1 MRNLSE
7 RIGPLVFLAGFLM
20 WGWRNLDVFTGVP
33 NYGDTLEFTWAISWY
48 GERLRVGESIALYP
62 LAFFP
67 GGWRYSQ
74 NLYLLLAIQPL
85 NWLGGAA
92 FAYNAFVVL
101 TFVAAFAGSFK
112 LAREFVGRPEATVAA
127 ILITFWHGRWFHT
140 LGHPNIL
147 MSSAAL
153 PWALWSFNRG
163 LRTPG
168 WAWRWFLV
176 SGGSWAAAIAG
187 SLYFA
192 PMVGVALVSWAAGYA
207 LAVMSYRRKALVG
220 LAIATGSAIAL
231 SLPAI
236 YWLWKS
242 SAVDNSA
249 FYTLNEVAFWGASL
263 NSLPIPSLD
272 HPILATVAGSVY
284 RGVQFEQAAMNL
296 GFLASVLAVIG
307 AARARK
313 LKLWYPVLLMTAITL
328 LLTLGLILKWDN
340 EPIQVNLLRPINKAL
355 WELGHW
361 LKPDLFAT
369 QQPPPPF
376 ESAIPLPGILLAIAV
391 PFMERARV
399 FARFALLGG
408 IGVFLLATFALSSV
422 RQRWLRGALMAAL
435 ILGVIPRPLDNL
447 PHPPEPHPAFQWLKQ
462 QSMPGQSIVDLVAGH
477 PYTAVP
483 LIEGPT
489 VYSTLQHG
497 QPTVAGASSVWP
509 AYTAF
514 LFHWLATREHTF
526 WNPDTVP
533 ILRFYK
539 TRYLLLHM
547 RSEQENGILE
557 EAISNPDISL
567 VECFPGVAGPW
578 NYPICVLEI
587 RPSPYPALNPV
598 LGKGWSGKEDW
609 GVWAEGKESEAL
621 WVATAKTDHIL
632 RAEAFP
638 VCVDEPGRTTTVAVN
653 GVTIATH
660 EWQGCDPWMAELTIP
675 AAIVQLGENSL
686 IVTSS
691 HAFRPAELSDG
702 QNPDTRL
709 LSAGFTRLIIEGAQ
723 PSQGNSHE

>member
-1 MRNLSE
+1 
-7 RIGPLVFLAGFLM
+7 
-20 WGWRNLDVFTGVP
+20 
-33 NYGDTLEFTWAISWY
+33 
-48 GERLRVGESIALYP
+48 
-62 LAFFP
+62 
-67 GGWRYSQ
+67 
-74 NLYLLLAIQPL
+74 
-85 NWLGGAA
+85 
-92 FAYNAFVVL
+92 
-101 TFVAAFAGSFK
+101 
-112 LAREFVGRPEATVAA
+112 
-127 ILITFWHGRWFHT
+127 
-140 LGHPNIL
+140 
-147 MSSAAL
+147 
-153 PWALWSFNRG
+153 
-163 LRTPG
+163 
-168 WAWRWFLV
+168 
-176 SGGSWAAAIAG
+176 
-187 SLYFA
+187 
-192 PMVGVALVSWAAGYA
+192 
-207 LAVMSYRRKALVG
+207 
-220 LAIATGSAIAL
+220 
-231 SLPAI
+231 
-236 YWLWKS
+236 
-242 SAVDNSA
+242 
-249 FYTLNEVAFWGASL
+249 
-263 NSLPIPSLD
+263 
-272 HPILATVAGSVY
+272 
-284 RGVQFEQAAMNL
+284 
-296 GFLASVLAVIG
+296 
-307 AARARK
+307 
-313 LKLWYPVLLMTAITL
+313 
-328 LLTLGLILKWDN
+328 
-340 EPIQVNLLRPINKAL
+340 
-355 WELGHW
+355 
-361 LKPDLFAT
+361 
-369 QQPPPPF
+369 
-376 ESAIPLPGILLAIAV
+376 
-391 PFMERARV
+391 
-399 FARFALLGG
+399 
-408 IGVFLLATFALSSV
+408 VFLLATFALSSV

-477 PYTAVP
+477 PHTAVP